1 MDWSFHSSLCGYHI
15 MVCSKRYN
23 VVGEFLN
30 CRQEIDDKEDRHTVD
45 GYWPDLENVVV
56 GYVPCIPILCI

>member
-1 MDWSFHSSLCGYHI
+1 MIWTEVSIALF
-15 MVCSKRYN
+15 VATTCSKRCN

-30 CRQEIDDKEDRHTVD
+30 CRRETDDKEDRHTVD
-45 GYWPDLENVVV
+45 GYWPDLENVAV